1 MNLDTFRRL
10 AKAIKMDKARQKTD
24 FLSSEKLHV
33 MKETTVGRAL
43 RQKARL
49 NLVGATV
56 ALRQSANGRAL
67 F

>member
-1 MNLDTFRRL
+1 MNWDTFRGIR
-10 AKAIKMDKARQKTD
+10 KSHKDGQSSTKTD

-56 ALRQSANGRAL
+56 ALR
-67 F
+67 

>member
-1 MNLDTFRRL
+1 MEL

-43 RQKARL
+43 RQKALL

-56 ALRQSANGRAL
+56 AMRQGANGRAL

>member
-1 MNLDTFRRL
+1 MEL
-10 AKAIKMDKARQKTD
+10 AKAIKMDKARKKTD

-49 NLVGATV
+49 NLVGAIV
-56 ALRQSANGRAL
+56 ALR
-67 F
+67 

>member
-1 MNLDTFRRL
+1 MNQTPFVEL

-33 MKETTVGRAL
+33 MKETTTGRAL
-43 RQKARL
+43 RKKARL

-56 ALRQSANGRAL
+56 ALRQSANGRA
-67 F
+67 FF

>member
-1 MNLDTFRRL
+1 MYRDTFRGL
-10 AKAIKMDKARQKTD
+10 AKAIKMDKARQKT

>member
-1 MNLDTFRRL
+1 
-10 AKAIKMDKARQKTD
+10 MDKARQKTD
-24 FLSSEKLHV
+24 FLSSKKLHV

-56 ALRQSANGRAL
+56 ALR
-67 F
+67 

>member
-1 MNLDTFRRL
+1 MNRDTFRGL
-10 AKAIKMDKARQKTD
+10 AKAIKMDKARQKTH

-33 MKETTVGRAL
+33 MKETTVGRPL

>member
-1 MNLDTFRRL
+1 
-10 AKAIKMDKARQKTD
+10 MDKARQKTD

-56 ALRQSANGRAL
+56 ALR
-67 F
+67 

>member
-1 MNLDTFRRL
+1 MEL
-10 AKAIKMDKARQKTD
+10 AKAIKMDKSRQKTD

-43 RQKARL
+43 RKKARL

-56 ALRQSANGRAL
+56 ALR
-67 F
+67 

>member
-1 MNLDTFRRL
+1 MNQDTFRAL
-10 AKAIKMDKARQKTD
+10 AKAIKMDNSRQKTD

-33 MKETTVGRAL
+33 MKETIVGRAL
-43 RQKARL
+43 RKKARL